1 MDISKVFHGI
11 LWILALTTDSFVVS
25 FAYGMEKIKISFSM
39 VVGMNLIMGSLLGMA
54 VLAGN
59 FLSYFLPKTV
69 TSLLCTGIL
78 AGMGFYRIFVCFY
91 AKENTAGKGKKK
103 EITRIEAIL
112 LAIVLS
118 LDSLALGLGTGL
130 IQTGG
135 RFLVV
140 GSFLGGICM
149 MEIGWKLGKLFGISM
164 KRDLSWLSGACL
176 ILLAAG
182 LWIS

>member
-11 LWILALTTDSFVVS
+11 LWIFALTTDSFVVS
-25 FAYGMEKIKISFSM
+25 FAYGMEKVKISFPM
-39 VVGMNLIMGSLLGMA
+39 VAGMNLIMSSLLGTA

-59 FLSYFLPKTV
+59 FLSYFLPQTI
-69 TSLLCTGIL
+69 TSLVCTGIL
-78 AGMGFYRIFVCFY
+78 AGMGGYRIVTCFY
-91 AKENTAGKGKKK
+91 PKENTDETRKKK
-103 EITRIEAIL
+103 ELSGIEAIL

-130 IQTGG
+130 VQTGG
-135 RFLVV
+135 VFLVT
-140 GSFLGGICM
+140 GSFFGGIFM
-149 MEIGWKLGKLFGISM
+149 MEAGWKIGRLLGISM

-182 LWIS
+182 VWMS